1 MFFSGR
7 SPSSLMRA
15 HNRFLSQM
23 RATFRALEMNPSL
36 TRTGTSPIT
45 LHNAE
50 VSRNVM
56 ESLQAASTPGPTST
70 TTTTTTAVTA
80 VTAAA
85 TTTTAMGEAN
95 NARVELRA
103 LSQRLELELRTR
115 RETPGN
121 NFNNFCEG

>member
-1 MFFSGR
+1 
-7 SPSSLMRA
+7 
-15 HNRFLSQM
+15 
-23 RATFRALEMNPSL
+23 
-36 TRTGTSPIT
+36 
-45 LHNAE
+45 
-50 VSRNVM
+50 M

-121 NFNNFCEG
+121 NFYNFC